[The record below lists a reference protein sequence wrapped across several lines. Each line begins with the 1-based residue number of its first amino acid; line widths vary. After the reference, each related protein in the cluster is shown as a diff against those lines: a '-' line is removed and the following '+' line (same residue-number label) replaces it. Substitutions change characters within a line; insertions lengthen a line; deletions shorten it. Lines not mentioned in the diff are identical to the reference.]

1 MRNTIAL
8 TTVTLAITAMVIGM
22 TTIGTAQIAN
32 AQGRS
37 DEAYGKEIIAP
48 NARAGGWGGAVSD
61 AARDDSGQGI
71 GDFRANGCKQ
81 QELGGPAGC
90 SSVPP

>member
-1 MRNTIAL
+1 MM
-8 TTVTLAITAMVIGM
+8 TA
-22 TTIGTAQIAN
+22 TAQVAN

-48 NARAGGWGGAVSD
+48 NARTGTWGQQVSD
-61 AARDDSGQGI
+61 AADNPDGQGI

-81 QELGGPAGC
+81 QTPGGPAGC
-90 SSVPP
+90 ATVPP